1 MAPQYGEVRVDYI
14 TYTTGVVPNEGTA
27 TAYVSGLIN
36 NPTFSGNV
44 IIEGDA
50 TIDGNL
56 NVSGDINASGVVISG
71 ITGLFDAGTE
81 ALPSIAFALD
91 PNTGI
96 YNPSANEVGIST
108 DGNERLRVDNTG
120 NVGIGTTSPS
130 ETLEVAGNTILDASN
145 ATLKI
150 KQGVTGTTGAIDF
163 TLNSDSTSYGSLNL
177 VYDDRITQGLRLN
190 TTYPLTLECGAS
202 EEILF
207 KRTTTES
214 ARIDSSG
221 RLLIGTSTALPVR
234 IATTAITPQQQLAGI
249 SGTASTFVQGC
260 ASTTDST
267 SAFHWFAKFASGTI
281 NNNTTVVNANET
293 LGTITWSGSDGTNQ
307 TQAAHIRCEVDGTPG
322 ANDMPGRL
330 VFSTTA
336 DGASS
341 PTERMRIDSS
351 GNVGIGTTVPQATLD
366 VNGDALINTLTV
378 GLGGSSVATN
388 TAFGQQALYSNT
400 TGADNTAVG
409 RYALLNSTT
418 GADNTAVGNNALRNN
433 TEGDSN
439 TAVGRQAL
447 FTNTEGEFNTAVGD
461 ATLNANT
468 TGNSNTAVGRSA
480 LFNNTTGSHN
490 TAIGRNALNNNTTGL
505 GNIGIGGRNS
515 AGTYAPVFNP
525 TEENNRIVMGSTS
538 VTNAYVKVAW
548 TVTSD
553 ARDKTNFASV
563 PYGLDFVNQLEPTAY
578 QFKAGSRHL
587 RDPETNELIPVTA
600 ADELPSGPVLYGFKA
615 QDILA
620 LEGDNP
626 VIIDNEDPDHLR
638 YRGEALV
645 PVLVNAIKEQ
655 QVLIDALTARL
666 DAAGIA

>member
-221 RLLIGTSTALPVR
+221 RLLIGTSTAFPVR
-234 IATTAITPQQQLAGI
+234 IATTAITPKQQLAGL

-267 SAFHWFAKFASGTI
+267 AAFHWFAKFASGTI

-322 ANDMPGRL
+322 ANDMPGCL

-336 DGASS
+336 DGAST
-341 PTERMRIDSS
+341 PTERMRIKSN
-351 GNVGIGTTVPQATLD
+351 GNVGIGTSSPQATLD
-366 VNGDALINTLTV
+366 VNGDALINNLTV
-378 GLGGSSVATN
+378 GLGAGSVST
-388 TAFGQQALYSNT
+388 
-400 TGADNTAVG
+400 NTAVG
-409 RYALLNSTT
+409 RNALQGNTT
-418 GADNTAVGNNALRNN
+418 GQFNTAVGQNALLNN
-433 TEGDSN
+433 T
-439 TAVGRQAL
+439 T
-447 FTNTEGEFNTAVGD
+447 GEFNTAVGRSTLLNNTIGEFNNALGQNALLNNTEGNSNTAIGQD
-461 ATLNANT
+461 ALEYNT
-468 TGNSNTAVGRSA
+468 TGSHNTAVGRSA
-480 LFNNTTGSHN
+480 LNSNTTGQ
-490 TAIGRNALNNNTTGL
+490 

-525 TEENNRIVMGSTS
+525 TTESNRIVMGSTS
-538 VTNAYVKVAW
+538 VTNAYVQVAW

-563 PYGLDFVNQLEPTAY
+563 PYGLDFVKQLEPTAY
-578 QFKAGSRHL
+578 QFKAGTRGL

-600 ADELPSGPVLYGFKA
+600 ADELPSGPVRYGFKA

>member
-120 NVGIGTTSPS
+120 NVGIGTTNP
-130 ETLEVAGNTILDASN
+130 LRPLD
-145 ATLKI
+145 I
-150 KQGVTGTTGAIDF
+150 
-163 TLNSDSTSYGSLNL
+163 
-177 VYDDRITQGLRLN
+177 
-190 TTYPLTLECGAS
+190 
-202 EEILF
+202 
-207 KRTTTES
+207 
-214 ARIDSSG
+214 
-221 RLLIGTSTALPVR
+221 
-234 IATTAITPQQQLAGI
+234 
-249 SGTASTFVQGC
+249 
-260 ASTTDST
+260 ST
-267 SAFHWFAKFASGTI
+267 SA
-281 NNNTTVVNANET
+281 NRVV
-293 LGTITWSGSDGTNQ
+293 IF
-307 TQAAHIRCEVDGTPG
+307 R
-322 ANDMPGRL
+322 
-330 VFSTTA
+330 STTA
-336 DGASS
+336 TANIELQDLTTTTTLAIGKTGDDLFLYSDDVKRLTVLS
-341 PTERMRIDSS
+341 G
-351 GNVGIGTTVPQATLD
+351 GNVGIGTANPLAKLD

-378 GLGGSSVATN
+378 GLGSGSVST
-388 TAFGQQALYSNT
+388 
-400 TGADNTAVG
+400 NTAVG
-409 RYALLNSTT
+409 RNALQGNTT
-418 GADNTAVGNNALRNN
+418 GQFNTAVGQNALLNN
-433 TEGDSN
+433 T
-439 TAVGRQAL
+439 T
-447 FTNTEGEFNTAVGD
+447 GEFNTAVGRSTLLNNTTGTNNTAVGQD
-461 ATLNANT
+461 TLNDNT
-468 TGNSNTAVGRSA
+468 TGNSNTAIGRSA
-480 LFNNTTGSHN
+480 LIVNTEGSEN
-490 TAIGRNALNNNTTGL
+490 ISIGRNALNTNTTGS

-525 TEENNRIVMGSTS
+525 TTESNRIVMGSTS
-538 VTNAYVKVAW
+538 VTNAYVQVAW

-563 PYGLDFVNQLEPTAY
+563 PYGLDFVKQLEPTAY
-578 QFKAGSRHL
+578 QFKAGTRGL

-600 ADELPSGPVLYGFKA
+600 ADELPSGPVRYGFKA